1 MWNKIIESF
10 REEDLINNRYCDD
23 GGRGKQSFSLEL
35 GWAGFLLIQFHV
47 CLLFLFQ
54 FPSLLP
60 CNITFPELTC
70 CAYRERN
77 LLLVPY
83 WADPDLDLIQWP
95 PFLLASKVWDLKSF
109 FIF

>member
-1 MWNKIIESF
+1 MVVEANNPFLESL
-10 REEDLINNRYCDD
+10 DALVSSLC
-23 GGRGKQSFSLEL
+23 SFM
-35 GWAGFLLIQFHV
+35 F

-54 FPSLLP
+54 FPSLPFCYPSLIP
-60 CNITFPELTC
+60 CNITLPELTC

-95 PFLLASKVWDLKSF
+95 PFLLASKVWGLTSF